1 MPLPLLPQH
10 QRVAQPVG
18 PHTKRWHWYHQK
30 AAQGSPC
37 VCARK
42 PVFRTP
48 HSHCWWP
55 GVESWMGSWDAGY
68 LAIHTHTHVST
79 LMKPCNLIMGCAFF
93 NHTLP
98 LRSIHLNQQL
108 VSAVSLY
115 CQPSSLV
122 WLSHSCSSLH
132 PLLPV
137 STFRFLEKICFE
149 HLYPGFPVVRIFHF
163 FGMNAQQC
171 KCCVLR
177 KWTISLR
184 RNCQFAFHCGWTI
197 LPYHPGYF

>member
-1 MPLPLLPQH
+1 M
-10 QRVAQPVG
+10 RVYT
-18 PHTKRWHWYHQK
+18 HTHTH
-30 AAQGSPC
+30 
-37 VCARK
+37 
-42 PVFRTP
+42 
-48 HSHCWWP
+48 
-55 GVESWMGSWDAGY
+55 
-68 LAIHTHTHVST
+68 IHTHTHTHTDVST
-79 LMKPCNLIMGCAFF
+79 LMKPCTLKPGMGLCSIT
-93 NHTLP
+93 HCP
-98 LRSIHLNQQL
+98 LDPSISINSWFQQSVLN
-108 VSAVSLY
+108 LY
-115 CQPSSLV
+115 CQPSLV
-122 WLSHSCSSLH
+122 WISHSCSSLH